1 MRDRLVVLAFSAGWA
16 GVRLLPERVAY
27 ALFVAVGEL
36 AFHANLAGVR
46 RLRANLARAV
56 PDATEREL
64 DRVTRRAMHSY
75 LRYWCD
81 TFRMPSWD
89 RDRLIR
95 GIEVEHEHRLRD
107 AYAKGRGVIAAL
119 SHSGN
124 WDHAGA
130 WASATGMPVTTVA
143 ERLRPEALFDRF
155 VRYREELGMT
165 VLPLTGGEGN
175 VSLILRSSLRAGT
188 LVCLVADRDLRGN
201 GVQVQ
206 LLGEPARIP
215 AGPAVLAMAS
225 GAALI
230 PLTSRYDGRRMILTI
245 HEPIEMPGSGNT
257 RERAAVACQAL
268 ADAFSA
274 AVRAHP
280 EHWHMLQPV
289 FLRDLPVPAAGPAE
303 APTTRPAGGDV
314 R

>member
-1 MRDRLVVLAFSAGWA
+1 MRDRLVVLAFTAGWA
-16 GVRLLPERVAY
+16 GVRLLPERAAY
-27 ALFVAVGEL
+27 ALFAGVGEV
-36 AFHANLAGVR
+36 AFRARLPGVR

-56 PDATEREL
+56 PDATERQL
-64 DRVTRRAMHSY
+64 DRLTRRAMHSY

-81 TFRMPSWD
+81 TFRMPAWD
-89 RDRLIR
+89 RARLLE

-107 AYAKGRGVIAAL
+107 AYATGRGVVAAL

-155 VRYREELGMT
+155 VRYREGLGMT

-175 VSLILRSSLRAGT
+175 VSLMLRTSLRAGT

-201 GVQVQ
+201 GMEVE
-206 LLGEPARIP
+206 LLGERARVP

-230 PLTSRYDGRRMILTI
+230 PLTMRYAGRRMVLTI
-245 HEPIEMPGSGNT
+245 HEPVDIPTVGTS
-257 RERAAVACQAL
+257 RERAGVACQAV
-268 ADAFSA
+268 ADAFSS
-274 AVRAHP
+274 AVRTHP
-280 EHWHMLQPV
+280 EHWHMMQPV
-289 FLRDLPVPAAGPAE
+289 FVSDLPPLADASTVPDASR
-303 APTTRPAGGDV
+303 APR
-314 R
+314 